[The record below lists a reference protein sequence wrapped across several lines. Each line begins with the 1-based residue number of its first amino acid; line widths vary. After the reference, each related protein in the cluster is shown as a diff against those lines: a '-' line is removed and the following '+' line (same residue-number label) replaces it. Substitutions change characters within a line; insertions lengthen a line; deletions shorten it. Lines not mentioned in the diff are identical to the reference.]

1 MVSSLP
7 VITDPVIIDGY
18 TQPGASPNTNASG
31 LGSNAVLKIELDG
44 RNAEDGTNGLSI
56 EAGDSTVRGLV
67 INNFSR
73 PINDFSGVGIYLARK
88 GGNVV
93 EGNFIGTDIHG
104 AAGSGNW
111 WGVLISNT
119 SDNLVGGTNI
129 GSRNVIAANK
139 SYGIEITGA
148 LATGN
153 LVRGNLIGTDVSGTV
168 ALGNLFD
175 GVRLHGGAANNSIGG
190 TFTAARNLISGND
203 RYGVH
208 IESNSTTGN
217 VVQGNFIGTD
227 VTGTGALGNGFDG
240 VMLDG
245 GAMGNTIGGSVGGAT
260 NVVSGNN
267 RYGIVLDSFATGN
280 RIQGNFIGVDV
291 TGVAPLGNR
300 FHGVRILSASNNTI
314 GGTGGNQGNV
324 IAFNGGV
331 GVSVVSGGGNAILS
345 NSIFSNNG
353 LGIDLGEDAV
363 TANDAGDGD
372 PGTNN
377 LQNFPVLISATRGSI
392 TVLGTLDS
400 IPNNVF
406 RLEFFASA
414 ACDLSGHG
422 EGERFL
428 GFLILTTGIEN
439 TSFEVTLSA
448 TVDAGSFVTATAT
461 GGDDSTSEFSQC
473 VPVT

>member
-1 MVSSLP
+1 MQA
-7 VITDPVIIDGY
+7 I
-18 TQPGASPNTNASG
+18 
-31 LGSNAVLKIELDG
+31 
-44 RNAEDGTNGLSI
+44 
-56 EAGDSTVRGLV
+56 
-67 INNFSR
+67 
-73 PINDFSGVGIYLARK
+73 
-88 GGNVV
+88 
-93 EGNFIGTDIHG
+93 
-104 AAGSGNW
+104 
-111 WGVLISNT
+111 
-119 SDNLVGGTNI
+119 
-129 GSRNVIAANK
+129 
-139 SYGIEITGA
+139 
-148 LATGN
+148 
-153 LVRGNLIGTDVSGTV
+153 
-168 ALGNLFD
+168 
-175 GVRLHGGAANNSIGG
+175 
-190 TFTAARNLISGND
+190 
-203 RYGVH
+203 
-208 IESNSTTGN
+208 
-217 VVQGNFIGTD
+217 
-227 VTGTGALGNGFDG
+227 
-240 VMLDG
+240 
-245 GAMGNTIGGSVGGAT
+245 

-291 TGVAPLGNR
+291 TGVAPLSNR

-314 GGTGGNQGNV
+314 GGTGGNQGNI

-377 LQNFPVLISATRGSI
+377 LQNFPVLSSATRGSL

-428 GFLILTTGIEN
+428 GSLFLTTGVEN